1 MFSLPSWKP
10 PQAGLRRMYSKSS
23 RFGLVSASRVQQ
35 SVECLLCLQRL
46 PHIPNGSLGICAVE
60 THCRNLLLHDPL
72 FNVGTVYAGIS
83 CALMKEQVNLIRQDS
98 GEVVDVR
105 LPVAVKSRGENNP
118 GVVIEDHEP
127 QVVDCGDAIRVLLP
141 LAGESVGQ
149 ELAHPLASARL
160 QLADKRELV

>member
-1 MFSLPSWKP
+1 MDPGI
-10 PQAGLRRMYSKSS
+10 AG
-23 RFGLVSASRVQQ
+23 
-35 SVECLLCLQRL
+35 ELL
-46 PHIPNGSLGICAVE
+46 
-60 THCRNLLLHDPL
+60 
-72 FNVGTVYAGIS
+72 
-83 CALMKEQVNLIRQDS
+83 KEQVDFIGKDGR
-98 GEVVDVR
+98 EVVDVR